1 MRTSLGHFWLKV
13 VPGAFPGVPR
23 PVTGSS
29 PSLISSRNT
38 VSEPVRL
45 DFTRGIQCLSC
56 PGASFTREIQCLR
69 QSGAGFPRKNKC
81 LAMAR
86 GLFPRRNVGGRPKL
100 GGCPLEPFDFR
111 LRGPPLKNSQNQSNE
126 DQFGTLWAQSLAR
139 GLPRGASAG
148 HREQLLHGAC
158 KVPQSSLG
166 GKM

>member
-1 MRTSLGHFWLKV
+1 MVKIKAMRTSLGHFWLKV

-29 PSLISSRNT
+29 PSLISLRNT

-56 PGASFTREIQCLR
+56 PGASFTREIQCLK
-69 QSGAGFPRKNKC
+69 QSWAGFPCKNEG

-86 GLFPRRNVGGRPKL
+86 GLFPRRNVGGRRKL

-111 LRGPPLKNSQNQSNE
+111 LRGRPLKMVKIKAMRTIWDTFGSKSCQGPSQGCLGRS
-126 DQFGTLWAQSLAR
+126 
-139 GLPRGASAG
+139 
-148 HREQLLHGAC
+148 
-158 KVPQSSLG
+158 PQSSPG
-166 GKM
+166 GQM